1 MPSIGDGTLPQNFLH
16 EPTVKDT
23 QHPKHVKGPPP
34 APKEAPKKKINED
47 TETGA

>member
-1 MPSIGDGTLPQNFLH
+1 MPSIGDGTLPSNFIH

-23 QHPKHVKGPPP
+23 QHPKHRQPPP
-34 APKEAPKKKINED
+34 APKEPAKKKSNED